1 MATARKPDR
10 AACMRIL
17 ERMLVIRRFEESLVE
32 MSNAKHFKSH
42 YHLYIGQEA
51 TAAAIVELLRRD
63 DKLTTT
69 HRNHGHVLARGA
81 EVVAAFAE
89 ILGRAN
95 GLNGGRG
102 GTLHM
107 SAPERGFLPTS
118 SVVGGCI
125 GLALGGAYAQQR
137 RGKGGISV
145 AFFGDGSLEEGISF
159 ESMNIA
165 ALWKLP
171 ALFICENN
179 GAGATGSSK
188 GGFPSS
194 LIAAPSLTG
203 IARSLAIPAQQVDG
217 RDVFACY
224 AAAADGIARCRSGRG
239 PAFIEFVTRRWEGS
253 KPMWPELSTGI
264 TDIAMAWDPS
274 RIPNKY
280 ANWYKDH
287 DPVLIFIR
295 QLLKNKIASR
305 ASIVALD
312 RRVSQR
318 NQAAGERAIHS
329 PMPRGH
335 TALANVFA

>member
-1 MATARKPDR
+1 MTPIKKLDR
-10 AACMRIL
+10 AGALRIL

-51 TAAAIVELLRRD
+51 TAAAVVELLRKD

-81 EVVAAFAE
+81 EPRAAFSE

-107 SAPERGFLPTS
+107 SDPERGFLPTS

-159 ESMNIA
+159 EAMNIA

-171 ALFICENN
+171 AVFICENN

-194 LIAAPSLTG
+194 LIAAPTLTG
-203 IARSLAIPAQQVDG
+203 IAQSLAIPAKQVDG
-217 RDVFACY
+217 RDVYACY
-224 AAAADGIARCRSGRG
+224 AAAADAIARCRTGRG

-264 TDIAMAWDPS
+264 TDVTMAWDAS
-274 RIPNKY
+274 RIPKRHRD
-280 ANWYKDH
+280 WFIKE
-287 DPVLIFIR
+287 DPILIFIR
-295 QLLKNKIASR
+295 RLLKERSATR
-305 ASIVALD
+305 EQVAALD
-312 RRVSQR
+312 KRVMAR
-318 NQAAGERAIHS
+318 NKAAGDRAIKS
-329 PMPRGH
+329 PMPRGE
-335 TALANVFA
+335 TALSGVFA